1 MLKRSLF
8 ALVVALATAHASAGE
23 VQGFSFDYQM
33 TGDRSITPYQVFDD
47 GVAMYL
53 QFKDP
58 AKVPSIFVRDGEG
71 SRPITPEAHGQYLRI
86 PALAQRLE
94 LLSQDRRTATIL
106 STRKVATAAK
116 TPMVYEAPRQFGRP
130 ETAMQ
135 GAAPVPVKPV
145 SMAPTPLY
153 ARRAVDVA
161 PGAQDAPMA
170 SPVSETAQ
178 LRHEIEQLRRVLGGI
193 SSRIGQGAGQPKH
206 FAPPVYEGQP
216 RVLNVRA
223 EPAPMH
229 MASVGSAPGNGG
241 NGHGCAHAGSSPMAV
256 PIVYAGADRRAYSLK
271 VDAGQRL
278 SDAIR
283 HFVGAQGLE
292 LDWDTGGADFEIKFG
307 FAVTGGTIDETLYG
321 VLSQFKLNALTKRGN
336 NVVAVT
342 RAS

>member
-8 ALVVALATAHASAGE
+8 ALVVALATAPALAGE

-58 AKVPSIFVRDGEG
+58 AKVPSIFIRDGEA
-71 SRPITPEAHGQYLRI
+71 SRPVNPEAHGQYLRI
-86 PALAQRLE
+86 PSLAQRLE
-94 LLSQDRRTATIL
+94 LLSPDRKTATIL

-116 TPMVYEAPRQFGRP
+116 APIVYEAPRQFVRP

-145 SMAPTPLY
+145 SMASTPLY
-153 ARRAVDVA
+153 ARRAADAA
-161 PGAQDAPMA
+161 PGAQDAPMV
-170 SPVSETAQ
+170 SPASETAQ
-178 LRHEIEQLRRVLGGI
+178 LRQEIEQLRRVLDGI
-193 SSRIGQGAGQPKH
+193 SSRIGQGAGQPQH
-206 FAPPVYEGQP
+206 FAPTVYESQP

-223 EPAPMH
+223 EPAAMH
-229 MASVGSAPGNGG
+229 TASVSSLGNGG
-241 NGHGCAHAGSSPMAV
+241 NGHGYAHAGASPMAV
-256 PIVYAGADRRAYSLK
+256 PIAYAGADRRGYSLK

-283 HFVGAQGLE
+283 QFVGAQGLE

-321 VLSQFKLNALTKRGN
+321 VLSQFKLNAITKRGN